1 MLTAASYCVTRAHL
15 SMLQSLTTVSLI
27 MAGLAHRQVTAVIS
41 STGEPIR
48 SLAWPPVCYSRGSC
62 DTTPATPES
71 LLTDSPDPAAID
83 FPSKYQ
89 R

>member
-1 MLTAASYCVTRAHL
+1 MSLELISL
-15 SMLQSLTTVSLI
+15 SVLQRVSLS

-48 SLAWPPVCYSRGSC
+48 GLAWPPVCFSRGSC

>member
-1 MLTAASYCVTRAHL
+1 MLGAASYCVTLYCR
-15 SMLQSLTTVSLI
+15 SDPS

-71 LLTDSPDPAAID
+71 LLTDSPDPATID